1 MRKSYRLD
9 YYNWALTFKVDIIS
23 QMNVMII
30 YLPSTNST
38 TRLFHSIT
46 RLEHFQV
53 DFTMK
58 LRFQLALINF
68 PHLVYVVR
76 SRYPSLFRPAICP
89 PQVMLKIGLQKP
101 ADERLNKFHV
111 TCTIRT
117 SGTCIKYLQIYHIIC
132 HHWDAQHYNLD
143 SRHMTDDKTS
153 ILIFLSALCEHNV
166 WPKCEGGTFSILT
179 FDDTSSFI
187 PILWSPWIFYSAETP
202 SIREKYIHFH
212 RFVGIYQDLLGP
224 GMLCTLF
231 ASERHFIF
239 YVNRLRMLC
248 SLVSCST
255 PAQSL
260 LSYQFFFSPYPF
272 SCSFSLLQR
281 RR

>member
-1 MRKSYRLD
+1 
-9 YYNWALTFKVDIIS
+9 
-23 QMNVMII
+23 
-30 YLPSTNST
+30 
-38 TRLFHSIT
+38 
-46 RLEHFQV
+46 
-53 DFTMK
+53 MK
-58 LRFQLALINF
+58 LRFQLDTLSTSCVCRAFSISIPF
-68 PHLVYVVR
+68 SSCHLSTPVR
-76 SRYPSLFRPAICP
+76 
-89 PQVMLKIGLQKP
+89 LKIGLQKP

-117 SGTCIKYLQIYHIIC
+117 SETCIKYLQIYHIIC

-153 ILIFLSALCEHNV
+153 ILIFPSAPCVHDV
-166 WPKCEGGTFSILT
+166 WPKCEGGTFTILT

-187 PILWSPWIFYSAETP
+187 PILWSLWLFYSAERP

-272 SCSFSLLQR
+272 SLLFLFLQWR
-281 RR
+281 R